1 MGYLKEADAWLDML
15 FKDHADGKLSYAE
28 MKRDIRERILDS
40 YRNGLKA
47 KAQSPAESTRKPNR
61 FPRRQAPQAA

>member
-15 FKDHADGKLSYAE
+15 FKDHADRKISYAE

-47 KAQSPAESTRKPNR
+47 AGQSPAPRESRSPRR
-61 FPRRQAPQAA
+61 FPQRAQAA

>member
-1 MGYLKEADAWLDML
+1 MGYLQEADRRLDVL
-15 FKDHADGKLSYAE
+15 FADLSDGKISYAE

-47 KAQSPAESTRKPNR
+47 NGQSPAPQGGRP
-61 FPRRQAPQAA
+61 PRRFRRRSK

>member
-15 FKDHADGKLSYAE
+15 FRDHADGKLGYEE

-47 KAQSPAESTRKPNR
+47 AGQSPA
-61 FPRRQAPQAA
+61 PRGSKYPPIRMQGK